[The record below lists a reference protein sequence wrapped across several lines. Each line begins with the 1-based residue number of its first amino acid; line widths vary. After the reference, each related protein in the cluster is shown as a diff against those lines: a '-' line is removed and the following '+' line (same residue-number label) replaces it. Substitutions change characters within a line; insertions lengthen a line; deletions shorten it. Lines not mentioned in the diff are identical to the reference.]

1 VYGSHDTSVK
11 GGPSPTVAIVA
22 GGNGSRLGFRHKG
35 LIPVGETTLIEQL
48 LAEAPA
54 GPRWVV
60 TNSAEAYAFLD
71 VPLVAD
77 LVPGRGAPGG
87 VVTALCVAQTEWVV
101 IAACDMPNV
110 RSSEFLRLLEAR
122 TAEVDVVCFARAA
135 ATSRVEPGRAE
146 PAFEPMLGVYRAS
159 LGRQWLPQLVT
170 PGRAPSLRALVD
182 ASRLKTLEV
191 FDDTVLDSL
200 NTPEQVRAWR
210 ARIG

>member
-11 GGPSPTVAIVA
+11 GGPPPTVAIIA
-22 GGNGSRLGFRHKG
+22 GGNGTRLGFRHKG
-35 LIPVGETTLIEQL
+35 LIPAAEGTLIEQL

-77 LVPGRGAPGG
+77 VVPGQGAPGG
-87 VVTALCVAQTEWVV
+87 VVTALWVAQTEWVV

-122 TAEVDVVCFARAA
+122 ADDVDVVCFARSAA
-135 ATSRVEPGRAE
+135 ASRVEAGRAE
-146 PAFEPMLGVYRAS
+146 PAFEPLLGVYRAS
-159 LGRQWLPQLVT
+159 LGRRWLPMLLT
-170 PGRAPSLRALVD
+170 PGRAPPLRALVE

-210 ARIG
+210 AK